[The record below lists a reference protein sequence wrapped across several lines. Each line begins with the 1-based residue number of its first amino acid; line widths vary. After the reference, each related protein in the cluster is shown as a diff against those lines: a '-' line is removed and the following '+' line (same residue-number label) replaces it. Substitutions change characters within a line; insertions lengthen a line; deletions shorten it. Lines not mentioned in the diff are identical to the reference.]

1 MDVLLRPKDELRNI
15 LSKWID
21 TKSLNTYAAM
31 HVRRTDKS
39 KEAEYIDVSEYI
51 DYIQDYFDIL
61 IAQGLDIEEKKVKGA
76 SINYIDR
83 ILRSFTTLPTF
94 VDKFTK

>member
-1 MDVLLRPKDELRNI
+1 MSLRPKDKLKNI
-15 LSKWID
+15 LSKWIN

-61 IAQGLDIEEKKVKGA
+61 IAQGLDIEDKKVK
-76 SINYIDR
+76 IHLRNYR
-83 ILRSFTTLPTF
+83 ITRSPCL
-94 VDKFTK
+94 

>member
-1 MDVLLRPKDELRNI
+1 
-15 LSKWID
+15 
-21 TKSLNTYAAM
+21 M

-61 IAQGLDIEEKKVKGA
+61 IAQGLDIEDKKVKIGN
-76 SINYIDR
+76 IYKNKTNIR
-83 ILRSFTTLPTF
+83 F
-94 VDKFTK
+94 